1 MGFGE
6 LEFLVK
12 SPRFVSIPLIKS
24 TRDELPRSWNKLTKT
39 PMF

>member
-6 LEFLVK
+6 LEFLVT
-12 SPRFVSIPLIKS
+12 SPRFVSIPLVRPTS
-24 TRDELPRSWNKLTKT
+24 NELPRSWKKIIKA